1 MFKTLNRPLSG
12 LAVMAV
18 LALPLAPVSAQQ
30 QPQAV
35 PVQAPNPVQQQ
46 ITDYDIYTG
55 RVEAAQD
62 VEIRARVSGFL
73 REIRFEDGALVKAG
87 DVLFVLDK
95 RRAQASVGIATAALS
110 LAEANL
116 DLAAAELARAE
127 ELAARQAISRQD
139 RDQRAADLAAAAA
152 RVEGATADL
161 ALAQIDLQDTEITAP
176 FDGRVS
182 SKRVDIGALV
192 DGGTGQGTLLTDLV
206 AIDPVQ
212 VVFDASESDYL
223 SYVRLDLAGRAGSSR
238 SEPAVID
245 VMLPDEDTWQHKGQ
259 IDFIDNRI
267 DAASGTIRVRA
278 SISNDSGL
286 FAPGLFAQVR
296 VPRSEPYT
304 AMLVPDTAVLTDQAG
319 RIVYVVTDEGAA
331 LARAVITGPLFDGL
345 RVIRSGLEP
354 DDRVIQT
361 NLVAIRTGT
370 QVEVTDAQAGDA
382 GASE

>member
-12 LAVMAV
+12 LAVVVV

-238 SEPAVID
+238 TEPAVID

-278 SISNDSGL
+278 SISNGSGL

-331 LARAVITGPLFDGL
+331 QARAVITGPLFDGL

-354 DDRVIQT
+354 DDRVIQS